1 MPKQTT
7 RKPDWLKKRLDY
19 ESMHEMSKLLRSL
32 NLHTVCEGAKC
43 PNMGECFRNRTA
55 TFLILGNVCTR
66 NCRFCAIP
74 KGTPITP
81 DPKEPEH
88 LAEAAVKLKL
98 KHVVITSV
106 TRDDLKDGGASQFA
120 KCIKEVKFKL
130 PEASIEILIPDF
142 KYNKS
147 ALDTVMNA
155 NPDIINHNIET
166 VPELYA
172 DVRPMANYT
181 QSLNVLEYVKKQRP
195 DILTK
200 SGFMLGLGEE
210 LSSVFNIMN
219 DLRKINC
226 DILTVGQY
234 LPPSHNHAI
243 LKSYIKPEIFNEI
256 ENYGKKIGFIYIA
269 SGPYVRSSYNALD
282 VFTKIKTTN
291 YEIY

>member
-1 MPKQTT
+1 
-7 RKPDWLKKRLDY
+7 
-19 ESMHEMSKLLRSL
+19 
-32 NLHTVCEGAKC
+32 
-43 PNMGECFRNRTA
+43 
-55 TFLILGNVCTR
+55 
-66 NCRFCAIP
+66 
-74 KGTPITP
+74 
-81 DPKEPEH
+81 

-155 NPDIINHNIET
+155 NPDIVNHNIET

-243 LKSYIKPEIFNEI
+243 LKSYIQPEIFNEI